1 MILPIK
7 VLSLAAVLAASL
19 SAKADT
25 LEFTLTGEG
34 NTFTF
39 SLPSNPSPDSSTNG
53 TTFTLDNIMVTE
65 GLISFSTDLKFSNLT
80 ADGGLD
86 FSIPSP
92 PPLPA
97 IDLDLVGPQ
106 LYSGLEA
113 SPMFSATTTP
123 FVLNKPKQDS
133 NDFTLAIADVSGP
146 ESPSIWLLGTGLL
159 ALAGA
164 GMVRRNRMTR

>member
-1 MILPIK
+1 MNLPIK
-7 VLSLAAVLAASL
+7 ALSLVAFLAASFMT
-19 SAKADT
+19 KADT

-39 SLPSNPSPDSSTNG
+39 SLPSNPTPNSSTNG
-53 TTFTLDNIMVTE
+53 TSFTLDNIMVTE
-65 GLISFSTDLKFSNLT
+65 GLIGFTTDIKFSNLT
-80 ADGGLD
+80 AGGGLD

-92 PPLPA
+92 PPLPGT
-97 IDLDLVGPQ
+97 DLDLVGPQ

-123 FVLNKPKQDS
+123 FVLNRPKQDN
-133 NDFTLAIADVSGP
+133 NDFTLAIVDLSVP
-146 ESPSIWLLGTGLL
+146 EPSSIWLLGIGLL

-164 GMVRRNRMTR
+164 GMVRGKLLTP